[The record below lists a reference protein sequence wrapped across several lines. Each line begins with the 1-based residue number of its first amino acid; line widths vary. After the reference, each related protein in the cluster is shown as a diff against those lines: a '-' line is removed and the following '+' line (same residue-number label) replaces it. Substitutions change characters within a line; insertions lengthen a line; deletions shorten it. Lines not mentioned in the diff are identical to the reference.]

1 MKRAVKVIPGDMTL
15 LQAKVGIVV
24 AVLFLLFG
32 LVFGFVV
39 LGDMPE
45 SEEGLRVLIGGF
57 FLIWIVVCL
66 SIIAIYLRLLARR
79 QSQEGNSL
87 LEFSLDEPTGSN
99 TAKTGDFESRMRKL
113 ELLKRDRLITEQEY
127 QTKRAQIIND
137 KW

>member
-1 MKRAVKVIPGDMTL
+1 MKRDIKVIPGDMTL
-15 LQAKVGIVV
+15 LQAKAGIVV

-45 SEEGLRVLIGGF
+45 SEEGLQVLIGGF

-66 SIIAIYLRLLARR
+66 SVIAINLRLLARQ
-79 QSQEGNSL
+79 QSHEENSL
-87 LEFSLDEPTGSN
+87 LKFSFDEPTGSN
-99 TAKTGDFESRMRKL
+99 TAETDDFESRMRKL
-113 ELLKRDRLITEQEY
+113 ERLKRDRLITEQEY
-127 QTKRAQIIND
+127 QTKRARIIND